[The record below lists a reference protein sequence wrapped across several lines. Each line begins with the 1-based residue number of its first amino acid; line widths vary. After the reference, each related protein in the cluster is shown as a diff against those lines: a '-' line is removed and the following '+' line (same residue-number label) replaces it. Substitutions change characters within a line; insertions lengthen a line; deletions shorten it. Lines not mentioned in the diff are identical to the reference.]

1 MKGTKWDAPITL
13 TQGDAIDGSST
24 NWSKHFRAERVTI
37 AYNTLVDNVH
47 GIEIGFDNNGNYGK
61 DLKDIT
67 IANNLI
73 TGSENSLVA
82 YIDGNTGSEV
92 SWFNNLIFPTGTATL
107 TSNSSTFTTAEVINS
122 DPLLTD
128 DGTVWRTD
136 ASSPSIANGVPNLVN
151 NQDIE
156 GQTRPAVSNYDADHF
171 SSDATLYK
179 PLTANDVGPFSNATT
194 SIQYQ
199 PLDDLN
205 VLVYPI
211 PAKDFLIIDDIP
223 TGFDQLYL
231 YNIKG
236 EQIIGKELQSTDA
249 KIQLDLS
256 AVSNGIYTIS
266 LLGEKGFFAKK
277 IMILK

>member
-1 MKGTKWDAPITL
+1 MFT
-13 TQGDAIDGSST
+13 SRF
-24 NWSKHFRAERVTI
+24 FRAYASISPPCKRSISSITRIGTDDPRMSRIV
-37 AYNTLVDNVH
+37 VH
-47 GIEIGFDNNGNYGK
+47 ND
-61 DLKDIT
+61 
-67 IANNLI
+67 
-73 TGSENSLVA
+73 VV
-82 YIDGNTGSEV
+82 YISG
-92 SWFNNLIFPTGTATL
+92 
-107 TSNSSTFTTAEVINS
+107 
-122 DPLLTD
+122 LTD
-128 DGTVWRTD
+128 AT
-136 ASSPSIANGVPNLVN
+136 A
-151 NQDIE
+151 QDIE
-156 GQTRPAVSNYDADHF
+156 GQTRPAVSNYGADHF